1 MREMNILFTSG
12 GRRVA
17 LIRAFRQA
25 MSRLGLEG
33 KLVCAELRELAAA
46 NYVVDAF
53 EPVPRVSEPGYVE
66 RLLKICRQHAIRLVV
81 PLIDTELHLLSPHRA
96 AFAARGIE
104 LLVCDTATN
113 EICLDKRNT
122 GEYFTRLGL
131 KTPRIYAPSEW
142 ANLPDSAFPLI
153 VKPASGSC
161 SIGLHRVQNREE
173 LAFFTRYVPGA
184 IVQECIRGREYTVDV
199 FAWDGEV
206 LCVVPRERIET
217 RAGEISKGRTARN
230 PTIIDAATQAVAGL
244 PGARGCITVQCFL
257 TESGAEPIFIEINPR
272 FGGGI
277 PLTIES
283 GAHYPEWILR
293 LLSQDVQAAQRAQ
306 WKDGWTDGMVML
318 RYDDAVYVP
327 PGNPA

>member
-1 MREMNILFTSG
+1 MREMNVLFTSG

-17 LIRAFRQA
+17 LIRAFREA
-25 MSRLGLEG
+25 LSHLGLPG

-53 EPVPRVSEPGYVE
+53 EPVPRVNEPGYVE
-66 RLLKICRQHAIRLVV
+66 RLMAICRQHRIRLVV

-96 AFAARGIE
+96 AFAAEGIE

-113 EICLDKRNT
+113 DICFDKRRT
-122 GEYFTRLGL
+122 GDFFSRLGL
-131 KTPRIYAPSEW
+131 KTPRIYSASEW
-142 ANLPDSAFPLI
+142 ERLPASAFPVI

-161 SIGLHRVQNREE
+161 SIGLHRVQNSEE
-173 LAFFTRYVPGA
+173 LAFFARYVPGA

-199 FAWDGEV
+199 FTWDGEV
-206 LCVVPRERIET
+206 LCAVPRERIET
-217 RAGEISKGRTARN
+217 RAGEISKGRTTRN
-230 PTIIDAATQAVAGL
+230 RAIMEATSRVVAAL

-257 TESGAEPIFIEINPR
+257 TESDAEPIFIEINPR

-293 LLSQDVQAAQRAQ
+293 LLSQDVPAAQRAL
-306 WKDGWTDGMVML
+306 WKDSWTDGMVML